1 MAKVY
6 WLTINVIAKDNYFND
21 YLTNPAKRFQT
32 GTGKALGKDYWKMYE
47 QAYLYAKHQGHIILR
62 AKVIN
67 KRNVLKI
74 YQIWDS
80 KDVREQWEQKV
91 DPKYFTATVPL
102 ITYQYPVNEK
112 QKNKIFDLVLKS
124 NKVILQAVRQDHRTP
139 GMTIGDPLKLD
150 VLYKT

>member
-6 WLTINVIAKDNYFND
+6 WLTINVIAKDDYFKD
-21 YLTNPAKRFQT
+21 YLTNPEKRFQT
-32 GTGKALGKDYWKMYE
+32 GTGKALGEDYWKMYE
-47 QAYLYAKHQGHIILR
+47 KAYLYAKFNGHIVLR

-67 KRNVLKI
+67 KKNVLKI

-102 ITYQYPVNEK
+102 ITYQYPINEK
-112 QKNKIFDLVLKS
+112 RKNKIFDLVLKS
-124 NKVILQAVRQDHRTP
+124 DKVILQAVRDDHRTSQ
-139 GMTIGDPLKLD
+139 MIVGDPLKNDEL
-150 VLYKT
+150 